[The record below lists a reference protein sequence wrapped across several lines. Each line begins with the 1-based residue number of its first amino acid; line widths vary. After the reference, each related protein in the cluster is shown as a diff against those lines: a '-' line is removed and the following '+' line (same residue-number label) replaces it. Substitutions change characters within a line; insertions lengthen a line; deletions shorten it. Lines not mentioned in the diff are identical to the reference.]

1 MLYESREAVI
11 RLFNDYSSI
20 VSEDKHKAKYGEGLK
35 ILTPKQILER
45 LPIALAQIKAGNTSG
60 NIPNEITQIIYFL
73 CRANKINKKVYN
85 SIMNP
90 INLLSRMDTIFMD
103 S

>member
-1 MLYESREAVI
+1 MNHERLLLDFLMTILQLYLRI
-11 RLFNDYSSI
+11 
-20 VSEDKHKAKYGEGLK
+20 KHKAKYGEGLK
-35 ILTPKQILER
+35 TLTPKQMLER
-45 LPIALAQIKAGNTSG
+45 LPIAIAQIKAGNTSG

-73 CRANKINKKVYN
+73 CRANEITKKVYN